1 MKKGIVIGLMG
12 MFCVPFLSSSQVT
25 GADPS
30 ALGYYQNANKFSQSF
45 FGGNARSMS
54 IGGVQTALGG
64 DISSASKNPAGLGV
78 YRSSDF
84 SVSAG
89 MMFNS
94 SKATYNSP
102 TESTITKNNK
112 DNFNIPSIGIVLA
125 NKDDYEG
132 ADWKSEGLAITYNR
146 LANYNQRF
154 SYEGINENN
163 SFRDYLID
171 QYEFNS
177 LDDVQFTN
185 NKPNDLLSMAYSTY
199 LLNKNDGSGFENDAV
214 PFWTFSEGES
224 VKQEEEVEV
233 SGAYNQWDV
242 GYGANYQDKLYLG
255 ASMGIVS
262 LRHNVVRAF
271 RETTVNETEVNSV
284 EYNQFENT
292 RGVGVNL
299 KIGTIYRA
307 NKVVRLGVSVETPTY
322 ISLTEEYNSSMNVS
336 YNNVNV
342 IGTDTTISI
351 PNSASDETS
360 TFISDYNVR
369 TPFKIN
375 SGIALMAGKKGFISA
390 DAELVFHNRT
400 RLSGDNFTFSADN
413 KSLRNIQKTAANIRI
428 GGEYVI
434 DNVRLRGGYALYG
447 STYDKDITG
456 IDDSKSF
463 ITGGIGLKLGEQY
476 FDLAIVSSSFK
487 NSTSPYVLR
496 NAEQPVINNK
506 NQNLSVVFTYGVRF

>member
-1 MKKGIVIGLMG
+1 M
-12 MFCVPFLSSSQVT
+12 T

-64 DISSASKNPAGLGV
+64 DISSAAKNPAGLGV

-84 SVSAG
+84 SISAG

-94 SKATYNSP
+94 SKATYSSP

-125 NKDDYEG
+125 TKDDYEG

-154 SYEGINENN
+154 SYEGKNENN
-163 SFRDYLID
+163 SFRDYLIEI
-171 QYEFNS
+171 YGANS
-177 LDDVQFTN
+177 LDDISYTN
-185 NKPNDLLSMAYSTY
+185 DKPDDLLGLSYESY
-199 LLNKNDGSGFENDAV
+199 LLNKTDVVTGDPNDSLDFYTLTGNNYL
-214 PFWTFSEGES
+214 
-224 VKQEEEVEV
+224 QEEEVEV
-233 SGAYNQWDV
+233 SGSYNQWDI

-262 LRHNVVRAF
+262 LRHNSSRTF
-271 RETTVNETEVNSV
+271 RETSNDGRELDNLSFST
-284 EYNQFENT
+284 FENT
-292 RGVGVNL
+292 RGLGMNVKLGA
-299 KIGTIYRA
+299 IYRL
-307 NKVVRLGVSVETPTY
+307 NKNIRLGTSVETPTY
-322 ISLTEEYNSSMNVS
+322 IRLTQEEIMNMEVS
-336 YNNVNV
+336 YGPVEA
-342 IGTDTTISI
+342 G
-351 PNSASDETS
+351 DELLNLPTTS
-360 TFISDYNVR
+360 TSNETAPFITEYNVR
-369 TPFKIN
+369 TPFRLN
-375 SGIALMAGKKGFISA
+375 SGIAILAGKNGFISA
-390 DAELVFHNRT
+390 DAEMVFHNRT
-400 RLSGDNFTFSADN
+400 RLSADNFTFSADN
-413 KSLRNIQKTAANIRI
+413 KTIRNIQKTATNIRI
-428 GGEYVI
+428 GGEYVV

-447 STYDKDITG
+447 STFDKDITG

-463 ITGGIGLKLGEQY
+463 ITGGIGLKLDAQY

-487 NSTSPYVLR
+487 NSTSPYVL
-496 NAEQPVINNK
+496 NNGDQPVIDNK

>member
-1 MKKGIVIGLMG
+1 MKKSVLIGFMG
-12 MFCVPFLSSSQVT
+12 MFCVPFLSFSQVS
-25 GADPS
+25 GADPG

-64 DISSASKNPAGLGV
+64 DINSASKNPAGLGV
-78 YRSSDF
+78 YRTSDF

-94 SKATYNSP
+94 SKANYNSP

-125 NKDDYEG
+125 TADDYEG
-132 ADWKSEGLAITYNR
+132 AEWKSEGLAITYNR

-154 SYEGINENN
+154 SYEGTNESN
-163 SFRDYLID
+163 SFRDYLVD
-171 QYEFNS
+171 MYQFNS
-177 LDDVQFTN
+177 LDDVKYTN
-185 NKPNDLLSMAYSTY
+185 DKPNDLFSMAYSTY
-199 LLNKNDGSGFENDAV
+199 LLNKNDGTGAENDAV
-214 PFWTFSEGES
+214 PFWAFSENQPIF
-224 VKQEEEVEV
+224 QEEEVEV

-242 GYGANYQDKLYLG
+242 GYGANYKDKLYLG

-262 LRHNVVRAF
+262 LRHNVTRSYK
-271 RETTVNETEVNSV
+271 ETTINETEVNSI
-284 EYNQFENT
+284 EYNQFEDT
-292 RGVGVNL
+292 RGLGMNL

-307 NKVVRLGVSVETPTY
+307 NKTVRLGLSVETPTY
-322 ISLTEEYNSSMNVS
+322 IRLTEEYNSSINASFNNVS
-336 YNNVNV
+336 V
-342 IGTDTTISI
+342 IGTDTVSYI
-351 PNSASDETS
+351 PNTASDETN
-360 TFISDYNVR
+360 TFITEYNVR
-369 TPFKIN
+369 TPFRVN
-375 SGIALMAGKKGFISA
+375 SGIAIMAGKKGFISA

-413 KSLRNIQKTAANIRI
+413 KTIRNIQKTAANIRI

-434 DNVRLRGGYALYG
+434 DNVRLRGGYAFYG
-447 STYDKDITG
+447 STFDKDITG
-456 IDDSKSF
+456 INDSKSF

-476 FDLAIVSSSFK
+476 FDLAIVQSSFT
-487 NSTSPYVLR
+487 NSTSPYVLSSSD
-496 NAEQPVINNK
+496 QPVIQNK